1 MQLKSYDPRKSS
13 TRQFVPRQVIKTN
26 EPDEKGVMVTSKNKV
41 VENPV
46 STVHNISVQSWAK
59 EGLTGWVNPTS

>member
-46 STVHNISVQSWAK
+46 STV
-59 EGLTGWVNPTS
+59 TTM